1 MNFQREDI
9 KYFLVTSFLIGACW
23 FNENI
28 KSDQEIAQD
37 ICYEDTT
44 RLNATYSLTR
54 LDSLARD
61 YCEGEITE
69 DCQTDLTE
77 YANSLHA
84 VAHIRVDED
93 TITKICEE

>member
-1 MNFQREDI
+1 M
-9 KYFLVTSFLIGACW
+9 L
-23 FNENI
+23 
-28 KSDQEIAQD
+28 
-37 ICYEDTT
+37 
-44 RLNATYSLTR
+44 YSLTR

-77 YANSLHA
+77 YANSLHV

-93 TITKICEE
+93 TINRICEE